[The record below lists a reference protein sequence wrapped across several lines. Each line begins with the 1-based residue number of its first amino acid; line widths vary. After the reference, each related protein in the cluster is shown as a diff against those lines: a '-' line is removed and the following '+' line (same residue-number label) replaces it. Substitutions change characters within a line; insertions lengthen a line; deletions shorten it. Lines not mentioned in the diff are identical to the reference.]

1 MGRGS
6 EELRKHWERGGF
18 VVEDELVSRLVDVTG
33 DFEVD
38 NILVK
43 GQPRPD
49 WMRASFTVKG
59 DEICGNGVRD
69 ILQIIAGLG
78 SGPGGRITV
87 FPKGIP
93 ADLYTIQVELGG
105 Q

>member
-1 MGRGS
+1 
-6 EELRKHWERGGF
+6 
-18 VVEDELVSRLVDVTG
+18 
-33 DFEVD
+33 
-38 NILVK
+38 
-43 GQPRPD
+43 
-49 WMRASFTVKG
+49 MRASFTVKG